1 MDKVINVQAVV
12 KENSMVSPYFLF
24 FLIHGS
30 QVGISVLNFQSRI
43 SKGAGQDAW
52 VSVLAVGLSLNVIF
66 FMMLHIMKYASNGD
80 IISFHTDTFGKW
92 IGGLL
97 NLAMTFTFLVA
108 GLLVSHSFIELLQV
122 WVFNGI
128 PSWEFALLIC
138 LLSYYIVS
146 GGFRIVA
153 GISFWGVVIPS
164 FLLLSSLYLFH
175 YREISYLLPIFNHGI
190 KEYFISAK
198 ASSTMFFGFETV
210 LVYFP
215 FIKNQSR
222 ASKWGHLGLL
232 FTTLVYLVI
241 TLVTFMFFTQGKLK
255 ILTWPTLTMIKI
267 IAFPFLE
274 RFEFIFI
281 FTWLFVIL
289 PVICI
294 YLWSAIRTVKLT
306 FPKLKPTYVLFFFI
320 CCYFFYSSILE
331 DIYYTKL
338 LIKIVRY
345 NGFILLFGYIPLLFI
360 ISLIKVVIK
369 NRKQQSIS

>member
-1 MDKVINVQAVV
+1 VIDLQSAV

-30 QVGISVLNFQSRI
+30 QVGVSVLNFQSRI

-52 VSVLAVGLSLNVIF
+52 VSVLAVGLSLHLIF
-66 FMMLHIMKYASNGD
+66 FMMLHIMKQASSRD
-80 IISFHTDTFGKW
+80 IISFHKDIFGKW
-92 IGGLL
+92 LGGLL

-122 WVFNGI
+122 WVFDGI

-138 LLSYYIVS
+138 LLCYYIVS

-153 GISFWGVVIPS
+153 EFAFWGVIIPS
-164 FLLLSSLYLFH
+164 FLLLSLFYLFH
-175 YREISYLLPIFNHGI
+175 YREVSYLMPFFNHGI
-190 KEYFISAK
+190 RDYLKSANG
-198 ASSTMFFGFETV
+198 AVTMYFGFETV

-215 FIKNQSR
+215 FIKSGPQT
-222 ASKWGHLGLL
+222 SKWGHFGLL
-232 FTTLVYLVI
+232 YTTILYVVI
-241 TLVTFMFFTQGKLK
+241 TLVTFIFFTQGKLK
-255 ILTWPTLTMIKI
+255 LLSWPTLTMIKI
-267 IAFPFLE
+267 ISFPFLE

-294 YLWSAIRTVKLT
+294 YLWSAVRTVKLT
-306 FPKLKPTYVLFFFI
+306 FPKTKPTYVLFFFI

-331 DIYYTKL
+331 DISYTKL
-338 LIKIVRY
+338 LIKVVRF
-345 NGFILLFGYIPLLFI
+345 NGFLFIYGYVPLLFAISI
-360 ISLIKVVIK
+360 IKGFIK
-369 NRKQQSIS
+369 NRKQKSIA